1 MSLSTKPIKNDK
13 FESSFTPE
21 MLEAQQQSLSK
32 VSRFPMMRFEA
43 QLEAAFEEF
52 RYFRLIKRVPIV
64 GITGLVLFLVFSI
77 LDLYSLPEAVYQVSI
92 PIRLLLICPSIIL
105 IIYLAIKVVSAD
117 IFIRVYFGAYLIA
130 GGAIITI
137 IYTAAM
143 HDHLLPYDGILLQL
157 VFGYFLMSLP
167 YMLALYGGLLISVVY
182 LFMSTHMNLPME
194 QLASNAIFI
203 ISINFIGAIGCY
215 MQERARRFLFLNEKL
230 VALSKEKDK
239 KEIASKTRLVATAS
253 HDLRQ
258 PLHAMHL
265 LIETLDDQL
274 PDGEQKGIVKSLDI
288 SIKQLSQLLNTLLDI
303 SKLNAGIV
311 EPKLESINL
320 AEKISTFCQDQ
331 SLRLKESNL
340 SLAYEGNDSVFV
352 RIDPLLFDRI
362 IRNILENIFVHAE
375 ATKVSFSWKS
385 KNNKVHLEVVDNG
398 KGIAEEDIKTI
409 FEEFQQSGD
418 NVRAGMGLGLTI
430 VKQLAEL
437 QGIEYGLNSSA
448 GKGACFWFNM
458 ALAENQGKLLVG
470 PLAKVTIIKRI
481 SSNYA
486 EAWADQI
493 KAWGYGMSLLP
504 LGFNMTTNHIRR
516 VLSKEPQILIWDAG
530 DEEDINKM
538 FDQLQTLQADFVY
551 SLPVLIVTDTEI
563 KQKPD
568 LESLIFEVV
577 SPSIRPGKLR
587 LIVEHLAGEI

>member
-1 MSLSTKPIKNDK
+1 MSLSAKPIKNDK
-13 FESSFTPE
+13 FESAFTSE
-21 MLEAQQQSLSK
+21 FLEAQQQSLSK
-32 VSRFPMMRFEA
+32 VSRFPMMSFEPL
-43 QLEAAFEEF
+43 LEAAFEEF

-64 GITGLVLFLVFSI
+64 GITGLVLFLVFSL

-105 IIYLAIKVVSAD
+105 IIYLAIKAVSAD
-117 IFIRVYFGAYLIA
+117 LFIRVYFGVYLIA
-130 GGAIITI
+130 GGAIIII
-137 IYTAAM
+137 IYTAGI
-143 HDHLLPYDGILLQL
+143 HDHPLPYDGILLQL

-182 LFMSTHMNLPME
+182 LFTSTYMNLPIE
-194 QLASNAIFI
+194 QLASNGIFI
-203 ISINFIGAIGCY
+203 ISINFIGAIGSY
-215 MQERARRFLFLNEKL
+215 MQERARRFLFLNENL
-230 VALSKEKDK
+230 VALAKAKDK

-311 EPKLESINL
+311 QPKLESINL
-320 AEKISTFCQDQ
+320 AGKISTFCQEQ

-340 SLAYEGNDSVFV
+340 FLSYEGSDSVFV
-352 RIDPLLFDRI
+352 NVDPLLFDRI
-362 IRNILENIFVHAE
+362 IRNILENIFVHAN
-375 ATKVSFSWKS
+375 ATKVCFSWKS
-385 KNNKVHLEVVDNG
+385 EKDIVRLEVVDNG
-398 KGIAEEDIKTI
+398 KGIAVEDIKTI

-418 NVRAGMGLGLTI
+418 TSRSGMGLGLTI

-437 QGIEYGLNSSA
+437 QGIEYGVNSSA
-448 GKGACFWFNM
+448 GQGSCFWFNM
-458 ALAENQGKLLVG
+458 SLAENQVKLLVD
-470 PLAKVTIIKRI
+470 PLAKVTIIKRT

-486 EAWADQI
+486 ESWADQME
-493 KAWGYGMSLLP
+493 AWGYGVTLLP
-504 LGFNMTTNHIRR
+504 LGLNMTSNHIRR
-516 VLSKEPQILIWDAG
+516 VLSKESQILIWDASE
-530 DEEDINKM
+530 EEDINRVLE
-538 FDQLQTLQADFVY
+538 QLQSLQAEFMF
-551 SLPVLIVTDTEI
+551 SLPVLIVTNTEL
-563 KQKPD
+563 KHKSAA
-568 LESLIFEVV
+568 ESSLFEVV
-577 SPSIRPGKLR
+577 SPSIRPAKLR

>member
-1 MSLSTKPIKNDK
+1 LSAQITQNMKLQD
-13 FESSFTPE
+13 SFSRE
-21 MLEAQQQSLSK
+21 LIEAQQQSLSK
-32 VSRFPMMRFEA
+32 VSRFPVMRFEKK
-43 QLEAAFEEF
+43 LEAAFEEF

-105 IIYLAIKVVSAD
+105 IIYLAIKVVSAG
-117 IFIRVYFGAYLIA
+117 IFIRVYFGVYLIA
-130 GGAIITI
+130 GGAIITV
-137 IYTAAM
+137 IYTAAI
-143 HDHLLPYDGILLQL
+143 HDHPLPYDGILLHL

-182 LFMSTHMNLPME
+182 LFMSTYMNLPLE
-194 QLASNAIFI
+194 QLASNGIFI
-203 ISINFIGAIGCY
+203 ISINFIGAIGSY

-230 VALSKEKDK
+230 VALAKAKDK

-265 LIETLDDQL
+265 LIETLDGQL

-288 SIKQLSQLLNTLLDI
+288 SIKQLSHLLNTLLDI

-320 AEKISTFCQDQ
+320 AEKISTFCQEQ

-340 SLAYEGNDSVFV
+340 SLAYEGHDAVFV

-362 IRNILENIFVHAE
+362 IRNILENIFVHAD
-375 ATKVSFSWKS
+375 ATKVIFSWKPE
-385 KNNKVHLEVVDNG
+385 NNKVRLEVVDNG
-398 KGIAEEDIKTI
+398 KGIAQEDIKTI

-418 NVRAGMGLGLTI
+418 NARVGMGLGLTI

-437 QGIEYGLNSSA
+437 QGIDYGLNSSE
-448 GKGACFWFNM
+448 GKGSCFWFNM
-458 ALAENQGKLLVG
+458 ALAENQGKLLVD
-470 PLAKVTIIKRI
+470 PLVRVTIIKRI
-481 SSNYA
+481 SSNHA
-486 EAWADQI
+486 EPWADQI
-493 KAWGYGMSLLP
+493 KGWGYGVNLLP
-504 LGFNMTTNHIRR
+504 LGFNMASNHIRR
-516 VLSKEPQILIWDAG
+516 VLSNESQILIWDAG
-530 DEEDINKM
+530 DEEDINKVL
-538 FDQLQTLQADFVY
+538 DQIQSLQTDFIF
-551 SLPVLIVTDTEI
+551 SLAVLIVTNTVI
-563 KQKPD
+563 QQKPD
-568 LESLIFEVV
+568 IESLIFEVV